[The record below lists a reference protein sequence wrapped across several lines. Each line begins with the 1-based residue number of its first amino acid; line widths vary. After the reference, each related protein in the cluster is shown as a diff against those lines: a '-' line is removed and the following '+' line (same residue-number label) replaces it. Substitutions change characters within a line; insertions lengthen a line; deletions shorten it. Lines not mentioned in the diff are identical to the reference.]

1 MLKMNLLGNLITT
14 ALQSKLNVK
23 TSFISKT
30 RKTQSGRRC
39 IEGIGKKIIIETQ
52 IIYFR
57 YTSNADM
64 LLPLVLR
71 PCHDILTYIF
81 LSWVILNWIF
91 SSTSENIETVRKNEI
106 AGFQLASHQ
115 VLRSSHGN
123 GNLVAC

>member
-1 MLKMNLLGNLITT
+1 MFKMNLLGNLITT

-57 YTSNADM
+57 YASNADM
-64 LLPLVLR
+64 LLPPALLHVMTFSHIFFSLGSSLIEFSLQLLK
-71 PCHDILTYIF
+71 ILK
-81 LSWVILNWIF
+81 L
-91 SSTSENIETVRKNEI
+91 
-106 AGFQLASHQ
+106 
-115 VLRSSHGN
+115 
-123 GNLVAC
+123 